1 MIWQA
6 RQYLKGK
13 EKTQKPKKRQ
23 KCEKEKEGN
32 GNMEESERNAI
43 ENFEPTKKAET
54 MGLTHLIKNFID
66 QDFHSSLQI

>member
-1 MIWQA
+1 
-6 RQYLKGK
+6 
-13 EKTQKPKKRQ
+13 
-23 KCEKEKEGN
+23 
-32 GNMEESERNAI
+32 MEESERNAI